1 MARNSFAVRRIMSD
15 LKELNTDPSDQYWA
29 EPREDDFFDWHF
41 VLRGP
46 PGTAFEGGLYHGRIL
61 LPPDYPLKPPN
72 IMFLTQNGR
81 FQIRK
86 KICLSISAY
95 HPEEWQPAWGIRTIL
110 EALISFF
117 PTKGEG
123 AVGALDWSA
132 KERKALVPKSLG
144 FCCQVC
150 KKTNAELIPALRCRA
165 VPEDGGGEGETEG
178 EGVGGAAA
186 AATTKK
192 KEKKKKK
199 KKTSY
204 AEQVAQMHFHRATG
218 DVELHTKSER
228 QAQAQERQ
236 EAPQPQQQREA
247 REPAPNPGAVSS
259 VPNPSELRR
268 RPAAGAA
275 APPQAARVNTP
286 QVNAQATPAAAAAAA
301 AVATPTRPQV
311 ASATSPTGDSL
322 LLWLAIGVGCFVLM
336 ILARKVLRVYSFKS
350 RSF

>member
-1 MARNSFAVRRIMSD
+1 MTMARNSFAVRRIMSD

-72 IMFLTQNGR
+72 IMFLTPNGR

-132 KERKALVPKSLG
+132 KERKALVPKSLA
-144 FCCQVC
+144 FCCPVC
-150 KKTNAELIPALRCRA
+150 KKTNTELIPALRCRT
-165 VPEDGGGEGETEG
+165 VSDEGET
-178 EGVGGAAA
+178 GA
-186 AATTKK
+186 
-192 KEKKKKK
+192 ESKKKKK

-204 AEQVAQMHFHRATG
+204 AEQVAQMHFHTATG
-218 DVELHTKSER
+218 NVELHTKSER
-228 QAQAQERQ
+228 QAQAQDEHRDHHHNQ
-236 EAPQPQQQREA
+236 QPQQQQGEETTRESA
-247 REPAPNPGAVSS
+247 SSRNHAANSLASNRNDVRQRLAPRITTALESPQ
-259 VPNPSELRR
+259 
-268 RPAAGAA
+268 A
-275 APPQAARVNTP
+275 APPNT
-286 QVNAQATPAAAAAAA
+286 QRTVQS
-301 AVATPTRPQV
+301 TPTVTMPTRQRSQTAANDP
-311 ASATSPTGDSL
+311 PTGDSL
-322 LLWLAIGVGCFVLM
+322 LLWLAIGVGAFVLM
-336 ILARKVLRVYSFKS
+336 ILVRKMLRVYSLK
-350 RSF
+350 